1 MRRLF
6 PLLIIVLLGCT
17 ACTLPISQSSLDL
30 VDRDI
35 RFAALRQEP
44 DRYVGRY
51 ILLGGMIAAV
61 RNTSDGSELEVVQFA
76 TDRNGRITATDNSG
90 GRFLV
95 QVATF
100 SEPAV
105 YQGRLVTLV
114 GKVKGQVQARFDE
127 IDYLYPLL
135 TAQEIHLW
143 KPEESPDASRVRFGF
158 GLGVGTMIR

>member
-6 PLLIIVLLGCT
+6 AILAIALLGCT
-17 ACTLPISQSSLDL
+17 ACTLPISQPSLDL
-30 VDRDI
+30 VDRDLT
-35 RFAALRQEP
+35 FAALRQDP

-51 ILLGGMIAAV
+51 LLLGGMIATV
-61 RNTSDGSELEVVQFA
+61 RNTSTGSELEVVQFA

-90 GRFLV
+90 GRFIV
-95 QVATF
+95 QLATF

-114 GKVKGQVQARFDE
+114 GKVKGQVQARLDE

-135 TAQEIHLW
+135 TAQELHLW

-158 GLGVGTMIR
+158 GLGVGTVFR

>member
-17 ACTLPISQSSLDL
+17 ACTLPISKSSLDL

-35 RFAALRQEP
+35 SFAALRQDP

-51 ILLGGMIAAV
+51 LLLGGMIAAV
-61 RNTSDGSELEVVQFA
+61 RNTGDGSELEVVQFA

-135 TAQEIHLW
+135 TAQELHLW

-158 GLGVGTMIR
+158 GLGIGTVFR

>member
-6 PLLIIVLLGCT
+6 ALLITALLGCT
-17 ACTLPISQSSLDL
+17 ACTLPISQPSLEL

-35 RFAALRQEP
+35 TFTALRQDP
-44 DRYVGRY
+44 DRYMGRY
-51 ILLGGMIAAV
+51 LLLGGAIVAV
-61 RNTSDGSELEVVQFA
+61 RNSSAGSELEVVQFA

-114 GKVKGQVQARFDE
+114 GKVAGQVQARLDE

-135 TAQEIHLW
+135 TAQELHLW

-158 GLGVGTMIR
+158 GLGVGTVFH

>member
-1 MRRLF
+1 MRHLYA
-6 PLLIIVLLGCT
+6 LIIITLLGCT

-35 RFAALRQEP
+35 AFASLRQDP
-44 DRYVGRY
+44 DRYIGTY
-51 ILLGGMIAAV
+51 LLLGGAIVAV
-61 RNTSDGSELEVVQFA
+61 RNTGSGSELEVVQFA
-76 TDRNGRITATDNSG
+76 TDRSGRITATDNSG

-114 GKVKGQVQARFDE
+114 GKVAGQVLARLDE

-135 TAQEIHLW
+135 TAHELHLW

-158 GLGVGTMIR
+158 GFGVGTMFH

>member
-6 PLLIIVLLGCT
+6 AILAIALLGCT
-17 ACTLPISQSSLDL
+17 ACTLPISQPSLDL
-30 VDRDI
+30 VDRDLT
-35 RFAALRQEP
+35 FAALRQDP

-51 ILLGGMIAAV
+51 LLLGGMIATV
-61 RNTSDGSELEVVQFA
+61 RNTSTGSELEVVQFA
-76 TDRNGRITATDNSG
+76 TDGNGRITATDNSG
-90 GRFLV
+90 GRFIV
-95 QVATF
+95 QLATF

-114 GKVKGQVQARFDE
+114 GKVKGQVQARLDE

-135 TAQEIHLW
+135 TAQELHLW

-158 GLGVGTMIR
+158 GLGVGTVFR

>member
-6 PLLIIVLLGCT
+6 PLLIIALLGCT
-17 ACTLPISQSSLDL
+17 ACTLPISKSSLDL

-35 RFAALRQEP
+35 SIAALRQDP
-44 DRYVGRY
+44 DRYVGRHL
-51 ILLGGMIAAV
+51 LLGGIIAAV
-61 RNTSDGSELEVVQFA
+61 RNTGAGSELEVVQFA

-114 GKVKGQVQARFDE
+114 GKVKGQVQARLDE
-127 IDYLYPLL
+127 IDYLYPVL
-135 TAQEIHLW
+135 TAQELHLW

-158 GLGVGTMIR
+158 GLGIGTVFR

>member
-17 ACTLPISQSSLDL
+17 ACTLPISKSSLDL

-35 RFAALRQEP
+35 SFAALRQDP

-51 ILLGGMIAAV
+51 LLLGGMIAAV
-61 RNTSDGSELEVVQFA
+61 RNTGDGSELEVVQFA

-95 QVATF
+95 QLATF

-135 TAQEIHLW
+135 TAQELHLW

-158 GLGVGTMIR
+158 GLGIGTVFR

>member
-6 PLLIIVLLGCT
+6 PLLFIALLGCT
-17 ACTLPISQSSLDL
+17 ACTLPISQPSLDL

-35 RFAALRQEP
+35 SFSALHQDP

-51 ILLGGMIAAV
+51 LLLGGMIAAV
-61 RNTSDGSELEVVQFA
+61 RNTSTGSELEVVQFA

-90 GRFLV
+90 GHFLV
-95 QVATF
+95 QLATF

-114 GKVKGQVQARFDE
+114 GKVKGQVQARLDE
-127 IDYLYPLL
+127 IDYLYPVL

-158 GLGVGTMIR
+158 GLGVGTVFH